1 MIELTEEQARAL
13 DAEEKPA
20 RIVDPR
26 TRETFVLIRAD
37 VYETVRKVV
46 ESPNRRGW
54 EQDDDLIRFSVPE

>member
-1 MIELTEEQARAL
+1 
-13 DAEEKPA
+13 
-20 RIVDPR
+20 VDPR